1 MLNKGLKD
9 EENQKINELVG
20 KLIDL
25 EFVPEFYESE
35 QRSKVNGLLFE
46 QLDFKIVDIEAWSS
60 KELLIKLKELN
71 FDFSNYEQF
80 GDFLLKIIPFEDEK
94 HESHLAKSAIAV
106 YETAQIES
114 KTFSFSLIEKLN
126 QAKALE

>member
-1 MLNKGLKD
+1 MLSKGLRD

-20 KLIDL
+20 RLIDL

-46 QLDFKIVDIEAWSS
+46 QLGFKFSDLETWPA
-60 KELLIKLKELN
+60 EDLLVKLKKLN
-71 FDFSNYEQF
+71 FDFLNLEQF
-80 GDFLLKIIPFEDEK
+80 GDFLLNIIPFEGEQ
-94 HESHLAKSAIAV
+94 HASHLAASAVAIFE
-106 YETAQIES
+106 YIQKES
-114 KTFSFSLIEKLN
+114 KTFSFSIIQKIN